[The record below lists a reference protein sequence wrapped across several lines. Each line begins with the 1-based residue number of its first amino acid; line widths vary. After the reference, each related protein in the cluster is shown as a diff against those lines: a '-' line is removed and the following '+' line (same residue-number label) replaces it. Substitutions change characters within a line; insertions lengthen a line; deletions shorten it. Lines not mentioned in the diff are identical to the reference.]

1 MKNKTLNRTL
11 NRTLT
16 CAALAAAM
24 ILGFAPAGEAK
35 HGTTFAVS
43 GYAGVNVWVEG
54 GDVFNNYGDVTVWLR
69 AERDCYTSLWL
80 VDTAGFI
87 HVLNPRAACDDG
99 WARGG
104 ATYCYRACDLGL
116 DRLDGCGIAYV
127 FGVGS
132 PVPFDYSPYGE
143 SIFMGGFGY
152 RITGDPF
159 VACHDFYVSL
169 LPATCRWD
177 YVGVGY
183 ARFYVREWVRYPSY
197 LCVGG
202 PGFHVRV
209 GGACRLCDD
218 VYASYRAHAAAP
230 YEAIRPAKF
239 KREYASGEH
248 LTGRVQPGRVA
259 EPVVARRTTFKES
272 RESHAIA
279 PVRVVSTSRTRASET
294 GLRAKDTRATGAMS
308 RAPIEHSRSHAVS
321 PSRHET
327 TAKAGGEKSGSFE
340 KGSNEKGSHEKGA
353 RKKVRQ
359 AQ

>member
-1 MKNKTLNRTL
+1 VKHTTLHKTLI
-11 NRTLT
+11 

-35 HGTTFAVS
+35 HGAPFAVA

-54 GDVFNNYGDVTVWLR
+54 GDVFNDYGDVTVWLR

-87 HVLNPRAACDDG
+87 HVLNPQAACEDG
-99 WARGG
+99 WVRGG
-104 ATYCYRACDLGL
+104 STYCYRACDLGL

-143 SIFMGGFGY
+143 SVFLGGFGY

-159 VACHDFYVSL
+159 VACRDFYVSL

-209 GGACRLCDD
+209 VGGGCRLCDD

-239 KREYASGEH
+239 KREYADGGH
-248 LTGRVQPGRVA
+248 VTGRVQPGRIS
-259 EPVVARRTTFKES
+259 EPTVARRTTFKES
-272 RESHAIA
+272 RESHSIA

-294 GLRAKDTRATGAMS
+294 GLRSKETRATGAMS
-308 RAPIEHSRSHAVS
+308 RAPIEHSRSHAMS
-321 PSRHET
+321 PSRQQT
-327 TAKAGGEKSGSFE
+327 TAKAGAEKS
-340 KGSNEKGSHEKGA
+340 GSHEKGT